1 MAASKRRVW
10 FFGNGKADG
19 RAADRDLLGGKGAN
33 LAEMTRIGLPVP
45 AGFTISTDVCAAYYA
60 NRRRFPAGLD
70 AEVRRSVS
78 RVETVMG
85 TRFGDEKAPLL
96 LSVRSGSR
104 VSMPGMM
111 DTVLNLGLNARTV
124 EGLVKRTGDARFAW
138 DCYRRLV
145 QMYGDVVL
153 GLRPESSSEH
163 DPFEEILAET
173 KRRRRVRTDQEL
185 GVQDLQEIV
194 SKFRRSI
201 EERTGSLFPEDP
213 WKQLWGAVGAVFGS
227 WNNDRAVAY
236 RKLNGIPGSWGT
248 AANVQAMVFGN
259 LGEDSGTGVAF
270 TRNPATGE
278 KRFYGEFLLNAQGE
292 DVVAG
297 VRTPQP
303 IEELRRLMPDA
314 YRQLVGIQRKLEKHY
329 REMQDIEF
337 TIERRKLWMLQT
349 RAGKRTGKAAV
360 RIAVSM
366 VGEGLISREEA
377 VRRVLPGQ
385 IEQFLSPGFDPAAR
399 RAAAAAGRVIGTGLP
414 AGPGAASGVIAF
426 TAEEAERR
434 ARTGESVILVRR
446 ETSPEDIRGMAAA
459 AGILTSRGGM
469 TSHAAL
475 VARQMGKV
483 CVVGCV
489 EAAVDY
495 RALRLSLGAK
505 ELSDG
510 EWLSIDG
517 STGEVIEGRLETEP
531 SEVVRVVLGRSKA
544 RARDSDWE
552 VFSRIMRW
560 ADEIRRLGIRANAD
574 QPDQAELA
582 VGFGAEGVGLCRTEH
597 MFFGEG
603 RIGPMREMILAE
615 DGESRRAA
623 LRKLLPMQRA
633 DFAGIFRAMRGRPVT
648 VRTLDPPLHEF
659 LPHGAAEVAELAG
672 SLGKTPRSI
681 ERRVEELREANPML
695 GHRGC
700 RLGILFPEIT
710 EMQVRALLHA
720 ACDVRAAGVRV
731 RPEIMIPLVG
741 HAAELREQV
750 DVVRRVAEEVFRERK
765 SRVSYLVGTMIELPR
780 AALTADRIAEHAE
793 FFSFGTND
801 LTQTTY
807 GISRDDAGSF
817 LPHYLE
823 REILDADPFATLD
836 VDGVGALVRIG
847 TERGRSARAGLK
859 VGICGEHGGD
869 PATIAFC
876 HVSEFDYVSCSPFRV
891 PVARLAA
898 AHAAL
903 AERKAPLS
911 PRRRRTRTP

>member
-60 NRRRFPAGLD
+60 NRRRFAAGLD
-70 AEVRRSVS
+70 AEVRRSVR
-78 RVETVMG
+78 RVESVMG
-85 TRFGDEKAPLL
+85 TRFGDAKAPLL

-124 EGLVKRTGDARFAW
+124 EGLAARTGDARFAW

-173 KRRRRVRTDQEL
+173 KRRRRARTDQEL

-201 EERTGSLFPEDP
+201 EERTGSVFPEDP

-314 YRQLVGIQRKLEKHY
+314 YRQLVGIQQKLEKHY

-399 RAAAAAGRVIGTGLP
+399 RAAAAEGRVIGTGLP

-434 ARTGESVILVRR
+434 ARAGESVILVRR

-495 RALRLSLGAK
+495 RALRLSLGGK

-531 SEVVRVVLGRSKA
+531 SEVVRVVQGRSEA
-544 RARDSDWE
+544 RARGSDWE
-552 VFSRIMRW
+552 VFARIMRW

-582 VGFGAEGVGLCRTEH
+582 VGFGAEGIGLCRTEH

-633 DFAGIFRAMRGRPVT
+633 DFAGIFRAMKGRPVT

-659 LPHGAAEVAELAG
+659 LPHGAAEVAELAE

-720 ACDVRAAGVRV
+720 ALDVRAEGVRV

-823 REILDADPFATLD
+823 RGILDADPFATLD
-836 VDGVGALVRIG
+836 VDGVGGLVRIG

-869 PATIAFC
+869 PATIGFC
-876 HVSEFDYVSCSPFRV
+876 HASKFDYVSCSPFRV